1 MNSMKVKDLREIAKS
16 KGLRGYSRL
25 KKSDLVC
32 LIESHDKEIEKRDFL
47 IEVCEDSDSD
57 LSDCDPIFKK
67 DKTKKNKVKV
77 FKYGS
82 AVIEV
87 CEDVCEDLPDGW

>member
-1 MNSMKVKDLREIAKS
+1 MNYLRVKDLREIAKS

-25 KKSDLVC
+25 RKSDLVC
-32 LIESHDKEIEKRDFL
+32 LIESHDKGIEKRDFL

-77 FKYGS
+77 SKYGS
-82 AVIEV
+82 TVIEV
-87 CEDVCEDLPDGW
+87 CEDSDSDLSDGW